1 MKRLFDITAAF
12 VGLVVLGPLYFLV
25 VILILVTMGRPV
37 LFRQA
42 RIGRNERPFA
52 IIKFRSMVRDAD
64 RQGPEFT
71 TGGDARV
78 TPLGRFLRRT
88 KLDELP
94 QLVNILKG
102 EMSFVGPRPEVPRYV
117 KLYDADQRR
126 VLAVRPG
133 LTDPASLAY
142 HNEEEILAGY
152 TDAEK
157 AYVEKIM
164 PAKLE
169 LNLAYLDKAGLLSD
183 LGLIFKTIGRI
194 FCPR

>member
-1 MKRLFDITAAF
+1 MKRFFDMTAAL
-12 VGLVVLGPLYFLV
+12 VGLVVLGPLFLIIAV
-25 VILILVTMGRPV
+25 LILVTMGRPV

-42 RIGRNERPFA
+42 RVGRNERPFT
-52 IIKFRSMVRDAD
+52 IIKFRSMVRNAD

-71 TGGDARV
+71 TGGDARI

-102 EMSFVGPRPEVPRYV
+102 EMSFVGPRPEVARYV
-117 KLYDADQRR
+117 KLYNADQRR
-126 VLAVRPG
+126 VLTVRPG

-142 HNEEEILAGY
+142 HNEEEILARF
-152 TDAEK
+152 TDTEK
-157 AYVEKIM
+157 GYVEKIM

-169 LNLAYLDKAGLLSD
+169 LNLAYLEKAGLLRD
-183 LGLIFKTIGRI
+183 LGLIFKTIGRL
-194 FCPR
+194 FCRR